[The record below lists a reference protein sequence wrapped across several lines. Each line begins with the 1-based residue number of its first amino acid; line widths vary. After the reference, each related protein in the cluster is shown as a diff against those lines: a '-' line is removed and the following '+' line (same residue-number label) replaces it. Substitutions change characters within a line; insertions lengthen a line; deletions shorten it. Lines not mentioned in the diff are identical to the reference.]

1 MKDYNLR
8 SRDIYGDPEQRG
20 GRCWLKV
27 GVFLM
32 IAAAAAAAYF
42 QFRQHAPAPDASPA
56 GATTPKAGATDP
68 NIIPL
73 TLPPRSPSQPPA
85 GPR

>member
-8 SRDIYGDPEQRG
+8 SRDIYGEPQRRG
-20 GRCWLKV
+20 GRGWLKV
-27 GVFLM
+27 GVFLV
-32 IAAAAAAAYF
+32 IAAAAAAAWF
-42 QFRQHAPAPDASPA
+42 QFRQHAPTPDVSPA

-73 TLPPRSPSQPPA
+73 TLPPRSPSQEPA
-85 GPR
+85 APR